1 WNHGYKHSSHL
12 FGMDVFLFIKQKKGK
27 KVMTEIYINIKDN
40 ILKEKFVKRKE
51 VKNNSYHYL
60 R

>member
-1 WNHGYKHSSHL
+1 
-12 FGMDVFLFIKQKKGK
+12 
-27 KVMTEIYINIKDN
+27 MTEIHINIKDN

-60 R
+60 W

>member
-1 WNHGYKHSSHL
+1 
-12 FGMDVFLFIKQKKGK
+12 
-27 KVMTEIYINIKDN
+27 MTEIYINIKDN

-51 VKNNSYHYL
+51 VKNNSYYYL